1 MFNVGITGMGSNG
14 FMNMIMQSDEQT
26 QAAIAE
32 FDKRISELGY
42 AIPPAVV
49 FQNVLDDMNIK
60 KNDLTLAD
68 RKRIE
73 RKVEEVSAGGFR
85 YE

>member
-1 MFNVGITGMGSNG
+1 MFNVGISNMGSNG
-14 FMNMIMQSDEQT
+14 FVNMVLTSAECSDTILKEL
-26 QAAIAE
+26 
-32 FDKRISELGY
+32 DKRALELGHI
-42 AIPPAVV
+42 APQILFEQILAEKG
-49 FQNVLDDMNIK
+49 IRES
-60 KNDLTLAD
+60 DLMYAD